1 MPNDNPSPL
10 ATVLATYLRTLAG
23 ANKSQATTRAH
34 RTDIN
39 TYLPNTPSPS
49 SHAIIETI
57 ALCAASK
64 PSTSR
69 QTCSGASSAAVCG
82 SSMAASKMC
91 SRLPIRAAPADA
103 ELSALMPFQR
113 ILCVHE

>member
-49 SHAIIETI
+49 SHPISGIISP
-57 ALCAASK
+57 CASSIS
-64 PSTSR
+64 STSR
-69 QTCSGASSAAVCG
+69 QICSGSSSAAVWG
-82 SSMAASKMC
+82 SSMAAW
-91 SRLPIRAAPADA
+91 
-103 ELSALMPFQR
+103 
-113 ILCVHE
+113 